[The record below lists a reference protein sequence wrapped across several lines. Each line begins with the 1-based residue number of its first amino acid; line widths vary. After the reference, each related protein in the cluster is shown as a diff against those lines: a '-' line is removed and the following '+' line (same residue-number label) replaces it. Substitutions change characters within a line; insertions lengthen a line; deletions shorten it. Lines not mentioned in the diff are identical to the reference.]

1 MNIRRIPHSIV
12 VRLFVLG
19 LGIVMCGA
27 AVRYVALTR
36 FLREDLGT
44 VVAAQQLA
52 LATYVAR
59 DVDYKVSQRRLLL
72 ERLAAALPV
81 DLLGEPA
88 RLDAWLAE
96 RHELQPLF
104 SEGLFVVDPRGNMLA
119 DFPERQEQGS
129 IDLAGRDYI
138 RAALAGSFYI
148 GRPVP
153 GPIAGVPVLPMAAP
167 VKNARGEVQAVL
179 VGVTELAAPGFL
191 DLLQHS
197 RIGETGGFLLIS
209 PRDHLFVA
217 ATQPEL
223 ILRPTPPAGSN
234 VLHDRAMAGFRGSGV
249 TVNTQG
255 VEDVSAMVSVP
266 SAGWFVVAR
275 LPTAEAFVT
284 VDRTQRYL
292 VRNAMLGV
300 LGFLVLLAVGLYFVF
315 RPLLRAAE
323 HADRMTL
330 GEAPLA
336 PLPVVRNDEVGHLT
350 SAFNRLLRKLT
361 DTQTELARIAH
372 HDALTGLPNRVLLAD
387 RLSLALAQARRK
399 GMRLALL
406 FLDLDGFKPI
416 NDSLGHDAGDE
427 ALRQVAQRLGRIV
440 READT
445 LARIGGDEF
454 VLLICD
460 LDDSAEAAACTVAA
474 KCISAMAAPFAL
486 RGENRVLGVSIGVV
500 LSEGEDTPEALLLAA
515 DQAMYQAKDAGR
527 DCYVLG
533 RQSCRPG
540 LSGVASTPL
549 VVSPGDA
556 RSLEGMT

>member
-1 MNIRRIPHSIV
+1 MSIRRLSHSIV
-12 VRLFVLG
+12 VRLIVLG
-19 LGIVMCGA
+19 LAIVMCGA

-59 DVDYKVSQRRLLL
+59 DVDYKISQRRLLL

-81 DLLGEPA
+81 DLLGRPA
-88 RLDAWLAE
+88 RLDLWLAE
-96 RHELQPLF
+96 RHEMLPLF
-104 SEGLFVVDPRGNMLA
+104 SAGLFVVDPGGSVLA
-119 DFPERQEQGS
+119 DFPERQERVR
-129 IDLAGRDYI
+129 INLADQDYI
-138 RAALAGSFYI
+138 RAALAGDSFI

-153 GPIAGVPVLPMAAP
+153 GQVAKVPALPMSVP
-167 VKNARGEVQAVL
+167 VKNARGEVLAVL

-191 DLLQHS
+191 DQLERS
-197 RIGETGGFLLIS
+197 RIGETGGFLLVS

-217 ATQPEL
+217 ASQPEL
-223 ILRPTPPAGSN
+223 ILKPTPPAGVN
-234 VLHDRAMAGFRGSGV
+234 ALHDRAMAGFRGTGV
-249 TVNTQG
+249 TLNAQG
-255 VEDVSAMVSVP
+255 VEDVSAIVSVP

-292 VRNAMLGV
+292 VRNAGLAV
-300 LGFLVLLAVGLYFVF
+300 SGFLLLLAVGLYFVF

-330 GEAPLA
+330 GEAPLE
-336 PLPVVRNDEVGHLT
+336 PLRVVRDDEVGHLT
-350 SAFNRLLRKLT
+350 SAFNRLLRKLA

-372 HDALTGLPNRVLLAD
+372 HDSLTGLPNRVLLAD
-387 RLSLALAQARRK
+387 RLTQALAQARRK
-399 GMRLALL
+399 GSRLALL

-416 NDSLGHDAGDE
+416 NDTLGHDAGDE
-427 ALRQVAQRLGRIV
+427 ALRQVAQRLGGIV
-440 READT
+440 RQADT

-460 LDDSAEAAACTVAA
+460 LDDSAEAAACAVAT
-474 KCISAMAAPFAL
+474 KCIAAMAAPFPL
-486 RGENRVLGVSIGVV
+486 RGENRVLGVSIGAV
-500 LSEGEDTPEALLLAA
+500 LSQGEDMPEALLLAA

-527 DCYVLG
+527 GCYVLG
-533 RQSCRPG
+533 RPAVLQTRIVG
-540 LSGVASTPL
+540 SGIKAAGGFAGRREES
-549 VVSPGDA
+549 
-556 RSLEGMT
+556 